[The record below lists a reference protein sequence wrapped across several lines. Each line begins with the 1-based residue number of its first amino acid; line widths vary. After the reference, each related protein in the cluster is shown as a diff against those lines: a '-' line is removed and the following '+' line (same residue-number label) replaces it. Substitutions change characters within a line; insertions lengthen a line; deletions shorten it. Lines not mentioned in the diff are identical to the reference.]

1 MQNEANE
8 TVGMF
13 YAYQNGKHIGSAN
26 ILGRERLQE
35 ERPDLEWL
43 SQEEHDQRECLQDK
57 QEMRAY
63 DILQE
68 MKRGMDEFN
77 EYTEELCNG

>member
-1 MQNEANE
+1 MY
-8 TVGMF
+8 
-13 YAYQNGKHIGSAN
+13 YAYSNGKYVGSAN

-43 SQEEHDQRECLQDK
+43 SQEEHDQRECLRDK
-57 QEMRAY
+57 QNQSTY
-63 DILQE
+63 DILKE
-68 MKRGMDEFN
+68 MERSMDEFN